1 MQIRCVA
8 PWVMMR
14 AGMARV
20 GTRLLWR
27 EGWLVGDVVLLPDG
41 AGRLV
46 SETGWLPIC
55 PRWVRRGVEPLWPT
69 GWMLRDDEVAASE
82 GQAASWAE
90 APAPREPRRPWVV
103 VREVLLRAGIDLPS
117 GERWASVM
125 WPFARRQDVLA
136 LDGRVA
142 RLERRL
148 DAFEKRRAV

>member
-14 AGMARV
+14 AGMVRM

-27 EGWLVGDVVLLPDG
+27 DGWLVGDVMLLPDET
-41 AGRLV
+41 GRLV
-46 SETGWLPIC
+46 SETGWLPTC
-55 PRWVRRGVEPLWPT
+55 PRWVRLGAEPLWPT
-69 GWMLRDDEVAASE
+69 GWVLRDD
-82 GQAASWAE
+82 QATAGERQTASWAE
-90 APAPREPRRPWVV
+90 AAEPRERRRPWLV

-125 WPFARRQDVLA
+125 WPFARREDVVA

-142 RLERRL
+142 RLEQRL